1 MAQTSEMVVARMFP
15 FAFTGDARHRAIVLS
30 REPEWKI
37 RWILCYGSI
46 WVMGFRV
53 ENNKHQ
59 ISFQHGFTTTITDH
73 HNWLTDE
80 LEKNP
85 GSGRE
90 ITPEFATDH
99 PASHTLTH
107 LTQPT

>member
-1 MAQTSEMVVARMFP
+1 MVVFGLWGLGLKTINIKFP
-15 FAFTGDARHRAIVLS
+15 FNMVL
-30 REPEWKI
+30 
-37 RWILCYGSI
+37 L
-46 WVMGFRV
+46 
-53 ENNKHQ
+53 
-59 ISFQHGFTTTITDH
+59 H

-90 ITPEFATDH
+90 INPEFATDH

-107 LTQPT
+107 LTQPTCVCTRGFFFIA